1 MAAIAIVPIVL
12 NDIDLKIAA
21 DNYEASVSKV
31 ELVPTTPTTVW
42 RGMTPAAN
50 IPLAGTPVWAMNVSG
65 AQDHATASSLSQYTQ
80 ANAGTVKTVTLKPKK
95 GTTVPTYSIDV
106 LILATKIGGDV
117 DAVATFDAT
126 FPCQGQPVRTVA

>member
-1 MAAIAIVPIVL
+1 MAAIALSPIVL
-12 NDIDLKIAA
+12 NDIDLKIAS

-31 ELVPTTPTTVW
+31 ELVPTTPTATW
-42 RGMTPAAN
+42 RGMTPSAVQQ
-50 IPLAGTPVWAMNVSG
+50 IAGTPVWVANVSG

-80 ANAGTVKTVTLKPKK
+80 ANAGTIKTITFKPKK
-95 GTTVPTYSIDV
+95 GTTVPTYTIDV

-117 DAVATFDAT
+117 DAIATFDAS

>member
-1 MAAIAIVPIVL
+1 MAAIAIAPIVL
-12 NDIDLKIAA
+12 NDVDLTIGA

-31 ELVPTTPTTVW
+31 ELVPTTPTATW
-42 RGMTPAAN
+42 RGLTPAAN
-50 IPLAGTPVWAMNVSG
+50 IPIAGTPVWVMNITG

-80 ANAGTVKTVTLKPKK
+80 TNAGTVKTVKVKPKK
-95 GTTVPTYSIDV
+95 GTNVPTYTVDV

-117 DAVATFDAT
+117 DAIATFDGS